1 MIAYM
6 AWALFLQGVL
16 KLIERV
22 SNFKQEPVRSG
33 DRTNRRKQE
42 NFENKRFAL
51 LLAVLTF

>member
-22 SNFKQEPVRSG
+22 SNFGQTGARSFWRPNEPEKTR
-33 DRTNRRKQE
+33 E
-42 NFENKRFAL
+42 L
-51 LLAVLTF
+51 